1 MRVKFTYSQE
11 DLVGAS
17 MRFTARSQSIRL
29 LRLKRRIWTSL
40 LVWFVILALFR
51 FSFKGVIGGLVAG
64 LIAMAIDPMIYE
76 YQLRKNLRKY
86 CKERYGD
93 ENEFVCEVELLPAGL
108 RTSSHD
114 CQSNNEWETI
124 EEVVSTSDSVDIF
137 GRKGGVIVRNRAFTT
152 AEERQQFIDLARDYM
167 IRARGLNSTGK

>member
-11 DLVGAS
+11 DVVDAS

-51 FSFKGVIGGLVAG
+51 FTIKGVIGGLIAG
-64 LIAMAIDPMIYE
+64 LIVMAIDPMIYE
-76 YQLRKNLRKY
+76 YQLRRNLRKFF
-86 CKERYGD
+86 KERLGD
-93 ENEFVCEVELLPAGL
+93 ENEFVCEVELLPAEL
-108 RTSSHD
+108 RTSSHE
-114 CQSNNEWETI
+114 CESHNEWETI

-137 GRKGGVIVRNRAFTT
+137 GRKGGVIVRNRAFVT
-152 AEERQQFIDLARDYM
+152 AEERQKFIDLARDYM
-167 IRARGLNSTGK
+167 NQARGIGLIKE